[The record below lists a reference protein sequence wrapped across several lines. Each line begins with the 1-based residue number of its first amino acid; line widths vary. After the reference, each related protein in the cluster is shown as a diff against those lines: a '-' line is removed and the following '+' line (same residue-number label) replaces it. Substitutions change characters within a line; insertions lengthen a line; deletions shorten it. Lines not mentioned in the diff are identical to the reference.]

1 MEEREP
7 NDEVIGGLTN
17 DIDELKAKQDR
28 LLTALL
34 DGDIDREVFKLKK
47 AEYEGKIKELEE
59 SQSKYS
65 TDNKGITDLLVQI
78 ADIAANA
85 GKLFDSPIIS
95 KKREILKLVLSDSY
109 VNEKKLY
116 FSITKPFDKLF
127 FSKGYN
133 TWCGLL
139 CDYRTQISEDL
150 REKLRKIQL

>member
-1 MEEREP
+1 MNASIKR
-7 NDEVIGGLTN
+7 GLTN

-65 TDNKGITDLLVQI
+65 TDNKGLTDLLVQI

-85 GKLFDSPIIS
+85 KKIFDSPIICEFWHFS
-95 KKREILKLVLSDSY
+95 NLPLSDSAKRLCLK
-109 VNEKKLY
+109 VKALILSRAIIQFRLTQKLCLAGQ
-116 FSITKPFDKLF
+116 TKFL
-127 FSKGYN
+127 
-133 TWCGLL
+133 
-139 CDYRTQISEDL
+139 
-150 REKLRKIQL
+150 